1 MLKKLGKK
9 HLFIFL
15 VINIFLFMLV
25 IGTINLKFDFYIS
38 KIIKDI
44 VYVPFNS
51 ISNKDEL
58 SLNINKEIEKE
69 NTQLKQ
75 LLKIKSSLSEFDI
88 INATVVERNTAY
100 WFNILTINKGHSDGI
115 KKGMAVI
122 SNNAMIGIVDDT
134 SNFTST
140 IRLLTS
146 MGNNKISVRLRSG
159 DDEIPYI
166 LSANEKGEML
176 IEEINKDLKI
186 QVGDDVVTSGLSD
199 IFPSGIFIGKVSS
212 LKLDEYGISN
222 TAYVSSLVDINNIR
236 FVSVLSRGKING

>member
-1 MLKKLGKK
+1 MLKKGKK

-15 VINIFLFMLV
+15 VINIFLFILV

-176 IEEINKDLKI
+176 IEGINKDLKI